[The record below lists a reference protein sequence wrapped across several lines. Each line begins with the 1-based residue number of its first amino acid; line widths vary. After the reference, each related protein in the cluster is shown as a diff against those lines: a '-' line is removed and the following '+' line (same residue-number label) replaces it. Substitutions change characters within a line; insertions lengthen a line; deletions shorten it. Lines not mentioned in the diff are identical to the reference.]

1 MTTGLCAAWLIT
13 SGVSI
18 VSDSEGSYCV
28 LCVCVN
34 VYASAAGALTNTTQT
49 RERMSPL
56 QASIV
61 NTRLIDSDRDRK
73 GTLNSCQ
80 CCGVSGTAVDLQGRS
95 GQPSRMERCFALFG
109 LSGFELKVEGGEC
122 DTKCKRRA
130 LSHTLGEF

>member
-1 MTTGLCAAWLIT
+1 M
-13 SGVSI
+13 
-18 VSDSEGSYCV
+18 
-28 LCVCVN
+28 CVN
-34 VYASAAGALTNTTQT
+34 VYASEAGALTNTTQT

-95 GQPSRMERCFALFG
+95 GQPSRMERCFGLFG
-109 LSGFELKVEGGEC
+109 LSGFEMKGGERVRYKEQEAS
-122 DTKCKRRA
+122 TQ
-130 LSHTLGEF
+130 SHSRPVLDKDEPVAFRF